1 MVRDDSGSV
10 PSEAELAAARRLVAG
25 PRPAGRE
32 FDACRAVLLDDPAS
46 PEAFAAACMLL
57 EGALADPGLP
67 IDDTRA
73 VVRLLRALARG
84 QVEPEQLT

>member
-1 MVRDDSGSV
+1 MVREDSTPV
-10 PSEAELAAARRLVAG
+10 PSEPELEAARRILGG
-25 PRPAGRE
+25 PRPAGEE
-32 FDACRAVLLDDPAS
+32 FDACRAVLRHDPRA

-57 EGALADPGLP
+57 EGALADPGLA

-84 QVEPEQLT
+84 HIRPEELT